1 MCFIGLYFYDKVVF
15 NGDLDMF
22 YSLFFVRFYDDKFF
36 FSNLFIIILDIFI
49 MCELLIFGG
58 RENLEGVGDSVG
70 FLVVVKYEQI
80 IVV

>member
-1 MCFIGLYFYDKVVF
+1 
-15 NGDLDMF
+15 MF

-36 FSNLFIIILDIFI
+36 FSNLLIIILDIFI

-70 FLVVVKYEQI
+70 FLLVVKYEQI

>member
-1 MCFIGLYFYDKVVF
+1 MCFIGLFFYDKVVF

-22 YSLFFVRFYDDKFF
+22 YNLFFVRFYDDKFF

-70 FLVVVKYEQI
+70 FLLVVKYEQI

>member
-1 MCFIGLYFYDKVVF
+1 MCFIGLFFYDKVVF

-22 YSLFFVRFYDDKFF
+22 YNLFFVRFYDDKFF